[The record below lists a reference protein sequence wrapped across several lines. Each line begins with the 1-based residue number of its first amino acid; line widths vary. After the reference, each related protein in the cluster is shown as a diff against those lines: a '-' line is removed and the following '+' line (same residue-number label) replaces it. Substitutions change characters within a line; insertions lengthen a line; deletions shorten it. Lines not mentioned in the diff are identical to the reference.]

1 MDTRSRLIIPVLAA
15 AAAAATVSAVAAS
28 AVAVSAA
35 SAAPAIT
42 PRAEGCIA
50 PRLVGLT
57 ERAALPAAHAAGCS
71 VHLTGARLR
80 QATVQ
85 TIAAQTPAAGHRGA
99 VVRLTLNPFCI
110 GSALA
115 GPPPNEGMRPGPT
128 ELITGLYLVGG
139 PALPYSS
146 PRCRRKPG
154 KPAAGTIDVLDPVS
168 STVVAS
174 RTVKRG
180 RLMTFRLA
188 PGRYRVSGSATGST
202 PPGPQIFARPFT
214 IRAGSTTRRYVV
226 EPVP

>member
-1 MDTRSRLIIPVLAA
+1 MPIRCSVTMVTRARLIIPALAA
-15 AAAAATVSAVAAS
+15 AMATA
-28 AVAVSAA
+28 AVSAA
-35 SAAPAIT
+35 SAAIT
-42 PRAEGCIA
+42 PRADGCIA

-57 ERAALPAAHAAGCS
+57 DRAAMHKARAAGCI
-71 VHLTGARLR
+71 VHLTGAPLR

-99 VVRLTLNPFCI
+99 VVRLMLNPFCI

-115 GPPPNEGMRPGPT
+115 GPPPEGMRPGPT
-128 ELITGLYLVGG
+128 ELITGLYVVGG

-154 KPAAGTIDVLDPVS
+154 KPAAGTIDVLDPAG

-174 RTVKRG
+174 RTAKRG
-180 RLMTFRLA
+180 RRMTFRLA
-188 PGRYRVSGSATGST
+188 PGRYRVSGVTQE
-202 PPGPQIFARPFT
+202 GPQIFARPFT
-214 IRAGSTTRRYVV
+214 IRAGYTTRRYVI

>member
-1 MDTRSRLIIPVLAA
+1 MPIRCSVTMVTRARLIIPALAA
-15 AAAAATVSAVAAS
+15 AMATA
-28 AVAVSAA
+28 AVSAA
-35 SAAPAIT
+35 SAAIT
-42 PRAEGCIA
+42 PRADGCIA

-57 ERAALPAAHAAGCS
+57 DRAAMHKARAAGCI

-115 GPPPNEGMRPGPT
+115 GPPPDEGMRPGPT
-128 ELITGLYLVGG
+128 ELITGLYVVGG

-154 KPAAGTIDVLDPVS
+154 KPAAGTIDVLDPAG

-174 RTVKRG
+174 RTAKRG
-180 RLMTFRLA
+180 RRMTFRLA
-188 PGRYRVSGSATGST
+188 PGRYRVSGVTQQ
-202 PPGPQIFARPFT
+202 GPQIFARPFT
-214 IRAGSTTRRYVV
+214 IRAGYTTRRYLI